1 MSVPGNSS
9 ARVDSAPS
17 IECFPLFLMSS
28 SLLKHILPPVL
39 GGTFSLALSA
49 LDRPLL
55 FGILLRGHICSLIA
69 PACQD
74 FGRTFGC
81 PGAP

>member
-1 MSVPGNSS
+1 MLPPVSDV
-9 ARVDSAPS
+9 
-17 IECFPLFLMSS
+17 IFLE
-28 SLLKHILPPVL
+28 HILPPVL
-39 GGTFSLALSA
+39 GGTFSLVPSA

-69 PACQD
+69 PSYQGY
-74 FGRTFGC
+74 GRPFDR